1 MESAG
6 ARRRQRV
13 NHDSE
18 PVRAAAT
25 APRRRITL
33 PKKERGR
40 PIPKFTVNLSLSPEK
55 RYEHIAPQFCD
66 QITRS
71 DLPGLFDELLYDI
84 AGPSAG
90 RWLVFFAR
98 RVLCR
103 MHSREETAE
112 LRGISR
118 ATGVAMHVLVAF
130 NVLLDVLLGCT
141 SGGVRV
147 ADENGG
153 LSDWRIVHFRALD
166 WGMDRLRE
174 IVVELDF
181 VRFEGGPVVA
191 SSLTYFGYIGV
202 LTGVR
207 KGLSMSLNFRPHHDR
222 STRWKRL
229 AFRWHQAMVVLGFRE
244 PISSMLRRV
253 LLSPAVGEASRRVTD
268 TAAELSTRGQYDA
281 NEIQPLLSE
290 FAGSRSTAAYLIL
303 CQPKRVYIVEKD
315 HCAASIRES
324 DTFLTAYN
332 HDAADEAD
340 PSQLAAAG
348 AELAAT
354 QAGSGMSEIVSY
366 SLERKEHLD
375 KLRGRRVRACDR
387 ELGRGDKSV
396 TMEDVMRFVRD
407 KEVSNEMTHYAVVMD
422 PESGKILWRRCYDP

>member
-18 PVRAAAT
+18 PVRAAAA
-25 APRRRITL
+25 APRLRTTL
-33 PKKERGR
+33 PRKERGR
-40 PIPKFTVNLSLSPEK
+40 PIPKFTVNLSLAPEK
-55 RYEHIAPQFCD
+55 RYDHIAPQFCD

-84 AGPSAG
+84 AGEKAG
-90 RWLVFFAR
+90 RWLIFVAR

-147 ADENGG
+147 AGENG
-153 LSDWRIVHFRALD
+153 LADWRMVHFRALD

-181 VRFEGGPVVA
+181 VRREGGPVVA

-222 STRWKRL
+222 STIWKRL

-253 LLSPAVGEASRRVTD
+253 LLSPGVGEASRGAKDTD
-268 TAAELSTRGQYDA
+268 AEFYTRSHYDT
-281 NEIQPLLSE
+281 NEIQSVLSE
-290 FAGSRSTAAYLIL
+290 LARSRSTAAYLIL
-303 CQPKRVYIVEKD
+303 CLPKRVYVVEKD
-315 HCAASIRES
+315 NCTASVRES

-348 AELAAT
+348 AELAANH
-354 QAGSGMSEIVSY
+354 AASGMSEIVSY

-375 KLRGRRVRACDR
+375 NLRGRRVRACDR
-387 ELGRGDKSV
+387 ELGRGDESV
-396 TMEDVMRFVRD
+396 TMDDVMRFVRD